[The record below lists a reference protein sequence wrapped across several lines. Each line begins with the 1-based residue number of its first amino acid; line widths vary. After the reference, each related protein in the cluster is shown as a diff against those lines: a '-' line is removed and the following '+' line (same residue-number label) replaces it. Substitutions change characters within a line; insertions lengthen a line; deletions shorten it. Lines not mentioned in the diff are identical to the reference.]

1 MGGKDEHSLLS
12 PVGSLPS
19 ISANPLNNSQQRS
32 VMTVYKFLSSGL
44 CLDFEFVEGKVNE
57 IKAGFFFSFFH
68 ISHSFSFLLTNLPQI
83 QNPNTGFMF
92 VELDLV
98 YNDPDIL

>member
-19 ISANPLNNSQQRS
+19 SSANPLNNSQQRS

-44 CLDFEFVEGKVNE
+44 CLDFESWREK
-57 IKAGFFFSFFH
+57 
-68 ISHSFSFLLTNLPQI
+68 
-83 QNPNTGFMF
+83 
-92 VELDLV
+92 
-98 YNDPDIL
+98 